1 MRLEALAA
9 HHRDCDAFQAAPEA
23 TDPARNSDS
32 DISHIRFAPVCAE
45 AHPVTGIAIAIVSR

>member
-1 MRLEALAA
+1 MPWISRKMIRLAT
-9 HHRDCDAFQAAPEA
+9 FQAAPEA